1 MLALLRTGVRGRA
14 PVVLAGRQPQVFR
27 TLEVRPFAGRA
38 SRGGKEAPA
47 AIKVDEKKDEPAA
60 AAAAEA
66 ASKSGAPAGSE
77 AGDAAGAAAKPS
89 GSSGPAALLVL
100 PLLRRPAFPGF
111 YQTLQVSEQEVLEI
125 LTMLRR
131 KGQGEYI
138 GGFMTKEP
146 PPASEMQVPAG
157 SPSASGAGA
166 GALRRDGGRVASVA
180 QLEEVGTMLQ
190 VVELQQYPNIAGGQ
204 VVVMPRHRVRRTRLV
219 SQPSPHV
226 PLAAVAVEPVEE
238 PQAFA
243 DEAEGRMKHAELVAT
258 FKKLLAASPLHK
270 EKFEQVAQHY
280 DLNNTVKLVDLAAGI
295 SMAERTDLQDVL
307 AEQDLPKRVEK
318 VMAIMERDLNFAKLQ
333 SHVKSQVEEKVAKEQ
348 KTKMLMEQMRQIQK
362 ELGIEKDEKQTLTT
376 QFREAMEGKDVPEEV
391 SKVIEA
397 EMAKLNSLEPSSSE
411 FNVCRTYLEWLT
423 CLPWGKCEQENR
435 DIKKAELVLD
445 EDHYGLED
453 VKERILEH
461 IAVSFLKDNTQ
472 GKIMCLVGPPGVGK
486 TSIGKSVARA
496 LDRKFYRFSV
506 GGMHDVA
513 EIRGHRRTY
522 VGAMPGKLIQCLKST
537 GCSNPVVLIDEIDK
551 LGRDMRGDP
560 SSALLEVLDPE
571 QNNSFRD
578 HYLDVPVDLSNVL
591 FLCTA
596 NVLETIPGPLL
607 DRMEVIRIAGYV
619 FEEKMAIANKYLI
632 PQTEEQSGIGSE
644 KLDLQEEALKKIIKD
659 YAREAGV
666 RHLRQLLDKVS
677 RKVALNLVRQKTSES
692 ADQAPT
698 SITPEN
704 LSKYIGQPL
713 HLSDRLYMGGTPP
726 GVVMGLAWTANG
738 GATLYVEARGRLPCG
753 RVQGGMASLGVGG
766 AAAANPQEAPV
777 EKKRGSGGMTGH
789 MQVTGQLGSV
799 MSESS
804 SISLTYA
811 RLFMRELDA
820 NNGFLDE
827 AKIHLHVPEG
837 ATPKDGPSA
846 GVTMTSA
853 LVSLVLEQ
861 PLKAEVAMT
870 GELTLM
876 GKVLKVGGIKEK
888 VIAARREGVKTLLL
902 PRQNEADY
910 VELKEYLRAGLTAHF
925 VDHYDDVYRLAFDE
939 TKVPPLPGP
948 SRGLP
953 VVTVYT
959 PEAPEAEKAS
969 TEPAKA
975 EGGES
980 SGEGGGSGQPQEAPE
995 MPGGLGTPSA
1005 PLRSPPSP
1013 SAPPAGASSTSN

>member
-1 MLALLRTGVRGRA
+1 VASSSDTA
-14 PVVLAGRQPQVFR
+14 
-27 TLEVRPFAGRA
+27 EV
-38 SRGGKEAPA
+38 S
-47 AIKVDEKKDEPAA
+47 
-60 AAAAEA
+60 
-66 ASKSGAPAGSE
+66 SE
-77 AGDAAGAAAKPS
+77 AGTVA
-89 GSSGPAALLVL
+89 GSSTSTGKLSPDKGPAALLVL

-111 YQTLQVSEQEVLEI
+111 YQVLQVGEQEI
-125 LTMLRR
+125 LDILQTLRR

-146 PPASEMQVPAG
+146 PLASDSSSPGTVSGSMGGAG
-157 SPSASGAGA
+157 S
-166 GALRRDGGRVASVA
+166 GALRRDGGRVSSVDE
-180 QLEEVGTMLQ
+180 LEEIGTVLQ
-190 VVELQQYPNIAGGQ
+190 VLELTQYPNIAGGQ

-219 SQPSPHV
+219 SEPSPHV

-238 PQAFA
+238 PQVGKEDAA
-243 DEAEGRMKHAELVAT
+243 MRVQHAELVSA
-258 FKKLLAASPLHK
+258 FKKLLEVSALHK
-270 EKFEQVAQHY
+270 ERFEAVSQHY
-280 DLNNTVKLVDLAAGI
+280 DLNNTVKLVDLVAGI
-295 SMAERTDLQDVL
+295 SMAERQDLQAVLTEPDLHERVNKVL
-307 AEQDLPKRVEK
+307 AILK
-318 VMAIMERDLNFAKLQ
+318 RDLNFAELQ
-333 SHVKSQVEEKVAKEQ
+333 KQVKSQVEEKVSKEQ
-348 KTKMLMEQMRQIQK
+348 KTKMLLEQMRQIQK
-362 ELGIEKDEKQTLTT
+362 ELGIEKDEKETLVT
-376 QFREAMEGKDVPEEV
+376 QFREAIEGKELPAEAA
-391 SKVIEA
+391 KVVEA
-397 EMAKLNSLEPSSSE
+397 EMMKLNSLEPSSSE
-411 FNVCRTYLEWLT
+411 YNVSRTYLEWLT
-423 CLPWGKCEQENR
+423 ALPWGKCTEENH
-435 DIKKAELVLD
+435 DIKKAESVLD

-461 IAVSFLKDNTQ
+461 IAVSFLKKDVQ

-486 TSIGKSVARA
+486 TSVGKSVARA

-506 GGMHDVA
+506 GGMHDVS

-522 VGAMPGKLIQCLKST
+522 VGALPGKLIQCLKST

-596 NVLETIPGPLL
+596 NVLDTIPGPLL

-619 FEEKMAIANKYLI
+619 FEEKMAIAHKYLI

-677 RKVALNLVRQKTSES
+677 RKVALSQVRNKISDSPDLEKTTVTIDNLT
-692 ADQAPT
+692 
-698 SITPEN
+698 
-704 LSKYIGQPL
+704 KYIGQPL
-713 HLSDRLYMGGTPP
+713 HVSDNIFVGGTPP
-726 GVVMGLAWTANG
+726 GVVTGLAWTSMG
-738 GATLYVEARGRLPCG
+738 GATLFVEARGRLPCG
-753 RVQGGMASLGVGG
+753 RVRGGMASVGPRRP
-766 AAAANPQEAPV
+766 AEAS
-777 EKKRGSGGMTGH
+777 EERSSGGLTGH

-804 SISLTYA
+804 SISLTYS
-811 RLFMRELDA
+811 RLFVRELEA
-820 NNGFLDE
+820 KNNFLDE
-827 AKIHLHVPEG
+827 AKLHLHVPEG

-853 LVSLVLEQ
+853 LLSLVFEE
-861 PLKAEVAMT
+861 PIKANLAMT
-870 GELTLM
+870 GELSLM

-888 VIAARREGVKTLLL
+888 VIAARREGIKTLLL

-939 TKVPPLPGP
+939 TKVPPLTRP

-953 VVTVYT
+953 VVTVIT
-959 PEAPEAEKAS
+959 PEIEPKEVAPKMPTLVVEGTTDS
-969 TEPAKA
+969 TP
-975 EGGES
+975 S
-980 SGEGGGSGQPQEAPE
+980 DTPDL
-995 MPGGLGTPSA
+995 PGGLGSA
-1005 PLRSPPSP
+1005 VPPLRVPSP
-1013 SAPPAGASSTSN
+1013 SAPIAAAKAPN